1 MGPVCHFH
9 RLVVDEMAMKR
20 RGQIVK
26 LQNVDTEKVVKV
38 KVIWGDS
45 IQGYLAEDSNG
56 KWDRYPLSLW
66 KEIKK

>member
-1 MGPVCHFH
+1 
-9 RLVVDEMAMKR
+9 MKR

>member
-1 MGPVCHFH
+1 
-9 RLVVDEMAMKR
+9 MKR

-56 KWDRYPLSLW
+56 NWDRYPLNLW